1 MIAFRGRSEDP
12 RSHPMEAIGHPR
24 RPWIGAPPDV
34 PLTEDVTAPVTQEAQ
49 RTAGT
54 RIIPGRAY
62 GFFTDTTLCIG
73 CKACEVACKQWNN
86 LPADDLALGGDSYD
100 NTRQLSATTWR
111 HVAFIEQFD
120 RERFEGLTPPS
131 VAAGGASRDDVREH
145 DEEGRPD
152 ARGLRANLPAD
163 FEPWANLT
171 TSEQWSLP
179 GQRWIFM
186 SDVCKH
192 CVDAP
197 CLEACPTGSIIRTEF
212 DSVYVQQD
220 VCNGCGYCVSACP
233 FGVVEVAH
241 DRDGKAHK
249 CTLCYDRLKD
259 GLEPACAKACPTDS
273 IQFGPVEELL
283 QRAQERVRELRQR
296 GIPAYLYGTDGVM
309 EDECDTSRL
318 EGLNCFFLL
327 IDRPEVYNLP
337 AVPKRPSS
345 NTGMGLAASALAALG
360 LTAAAL
366 LAFSGGGDDA

>member
-1 MIAFRGRSEDP
+1 MIAFTGRTEDKSS
-12 RSHPMEAIGHPR
+12 RHMEAIGHPTQ
-24 RPWIGAPPDV
+24 PWIGAPQGAPV
-34 PLTEDVTAPVTQEAQ
+34 TEDTTVPVTQEAQ

-54 RIIPGRAY
+54 RIEPGRAY

-86 LPADDLALGGDSYD
+86 LPAEDFELSGDSYD
-100 NTRQLSATTWR
+100 NTRELSATTWR
-111 HVAFIEQFD
+111 HVEFIEQFD
-120 RERFEGLTPPS
+120 AERFDGLEPP
-131 VAAGGASRDDVREH
+131 ALKPEAL
-145 DEEGRPD
+145 RPD
-152 ARGLRANLPAD
+152 ARGLRANLPTD

-171 TSEQWSLP
+171 ASEQWSRP

-233 FGVVEVAH
+233 FGVIDVAS
-241 DRDGKAHK
+241 DWDGKAHK

-273 IQFGPVEELL
+273 IQFGPVDELL
-283 QRAQERVRELRQR
+283 HRAQERVRELRER

-309 EDECDTSRL
+309 ENECDTSRL

-337 AVPKRPSS
+337 AVPKRPST
-345 NTGMGLAASALAALG
+345 NTGVGLATSALAALG

-366 LAFSGGGDDA
+366 VAFAGGGDGR